1 MNIRYTSDAEDIIRE
16 ATDWLTERVK
26 ELEAEKEA
34 DQDTIAAYKEENES
48 QANEIYDLKK
58 EIAEL
63 QEQVNNQ

>member
-1 MNIRYTSDAEDIIRE
+1 MT
-16 ATDWLTERVK
+16 TEK
-26 ELEAEKEA
+26 KWEAEKEA